1 MGISTIP
8 YSYYTIVEKRW
19 ECEVAGRVRAGCNT
33 HDSTDMEGMIVSG
46 HSKLIISI
54 NFISR
59 GNPVGSAT
67 KLP

>member
-1 MGISTIP
+1 MGIITIA
-8 YSYYTIVEKRW
+8 YSYDTIVEKRW
-19 ECEVAGRVRAGCNT
+19 ECEVAGRVRVGCNT
-33 HDSTDMEGMIVSG
+33 HDSTGMIETG

-59 GNPVGSAT
+59 GHPTGSAT

>member
-1 MGISTIP
+1 MGISTIAYP
-8 YSYYTIVEKRW
+8 YDTIVEKRW
-19 ECEVAGRVRAGCNT
+19 ECEVAGRVKVGCNT
-33 HDSTDMEGMIVSG
+33 HDSTGMERMIETG

-67 KLP
+67 KLT